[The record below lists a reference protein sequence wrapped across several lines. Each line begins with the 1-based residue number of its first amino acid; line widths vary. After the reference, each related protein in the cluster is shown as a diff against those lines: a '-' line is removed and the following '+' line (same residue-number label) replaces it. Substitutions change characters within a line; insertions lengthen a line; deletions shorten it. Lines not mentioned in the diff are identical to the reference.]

1 MSEDQTRQAGSLRV
15 NVHLLDSLMTLAGEL
30 VLSRNQ
36 LTQGISNS
44 NSRAIEV
51 AGQRIDMITSELQE
65 AIMRTRMQPI
75 ANVFDKFGRIV
86 RDLSLSLDKKIELS
100 IHGNEVELDKTIIES
115 IQDPLTHL
123 LRNAVDHGIEKPEIR
138 LQKNKPEAGAIK
150 LKAFHDAGQVNIEIE
165 DDGKGIDPEAIAA
178 SALNKG
184 MVSETELLTMGT
196 REKTNL
202 IFLPGFSTAQ
212 QVTDVSGR
220 GVGMD
225 VVKTNLDRLGGIVDI
240 ESVIDKGTHIRIKLP
255 LTLAIIPSQIISV
268 GRERYAIPQV
278 NLDELIRIPAA
289 QVKERIERVGNAP
302 VLRLR
307 GVLLPILNL
316 AEMLGI
322 FRTYKDPAT
331 GEEKPERRINIADRR
346 SPDLSS
352 RAEKNT
358 KTDTA
363 EKLQPR
369 KNKDRRYRAES
380 AIHIAVVSTGTFRY
394 GLLVDGFMDSEEI
407 VVKPLGRHLTGC
419 KGYAGA
425 TIMGDGR
432 VALILDVASLADM
445 ASLVAADT
453 SASHT
458 HQTHGDKI
466 KSLKEDKTALLLF
479 RNGEQGQCAVPLDLV
494 ERIERIRAADIEY
507 AGGRRVLQYRGGSLP
522 LHELGECTSL
532 GPICV
537 NEKVDVIVFR
547 IDGREMG
554 LMVNGPVDAVEFTIE
569 MDQRTLKQPG
579 IMGSMIVNSRTT
591 LMVDIFTLVR
601 TLLGSTVDV

>member
-1 MSEDQTRQAGSLRV
+1 MSEDQARQAGSLRV

-36 LTQGISNS
+36 LTQGISTS
-44 NSRAIEV
+44 NARTVEV
-51 AGQRIDMITSELQE
+51 AGQRIDLITSELQE
-65 AIMRTRMQPI
+65 AIMRTRMQPL

-86 RDLSLSLDKKIELS
+86 RDLSLSQDKKAELS
-100 IHGNEVELDKTIIES
+100 IHGNEVELDKTIIEA
-115 IQDPLTHL
+115 IQEPLTHL
-123 LRNAVDHGIEKPEIR
+123 LRNCVDHGIEKPEIR
-138 LQKNKPEAGAIK
+138 LQKNKPDAGAIK
-150 LKAFHDAGQVNIEIE
+150 LKAFHEAGQVNIEIE
-165 DDGKGIDPEAIAA
+165 DDGKGMDPEAIAA
-178 SALNKG
+178 SALGKG

-196 REKTNL
+196 REKINL

-212 QVTDVSGR
+212 QVTDVSGQ
-220 GVGMD
+220 GAGMD
-225 VVKTNLDRLGGIVDI
+225 VVKANLDRLGGITDI
-240 ESVIDKGTHIRIKLP
+240 ESVIDKGTRIRIKLP
-255 LTLAIIPSQIISV
+255 LTLAIIPSQIISL

-316 AEMLGI
+316 AEILGI
-322 FRTYKDPAT
+322 LRTYKDPAT

-352 RAEKNT
+352 RAEENT
-358 KTDTA
+358 KTDTS

-432 VALILDVASLADM
+432 VALILDVASLAAM
-445 ASLVAADT
+445 ASLSAADT
-453 SASHT
+453 SASHL
-458 HQTHGDKI
+458 HQAHGDKI
-466 KSLKEDKTALLLF
+466 KSLKDDKTALLLF

-532 GPICV
+532 GPISV
-537 NEKVDVIVFR
+537 NEEVDVIVFR

-554 LMVNGPVDAVEFTIE
+554 LMVNGPVDAVEVTIE

-601 TLLGSTVDV
+601 TLLGSAVDA